1 MAKGGKATGSE
12 HPPIAQQEKVSA
24 VTKHKKG
31 PEREWKDLFIKKN
44 KNKKK
49 PRGKK
54 KKKGQKRRRQNETK

>member
-31 PEREWKDLFIKKN
+31 PEREWKDLFIKKI
-44 KNKKK
+44 KYKKK
-49 PRGKK
+49 PREKK
-54 KKKGQKRRRQNETK
+54 KEKKKGTKEEETE